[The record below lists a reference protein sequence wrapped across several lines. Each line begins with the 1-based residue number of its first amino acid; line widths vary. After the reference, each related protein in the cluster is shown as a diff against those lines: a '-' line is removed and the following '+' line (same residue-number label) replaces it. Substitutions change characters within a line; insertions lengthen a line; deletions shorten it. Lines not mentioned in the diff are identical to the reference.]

1 VRVLFLSSLETFMYR
16 EDKASGEAAL
26 PSIDSFCQPTHDE
39 AARQGY
45 VAKMR
50 KVIMAD
56 MAEEMRHVYDTAVE
70 PTVTAKTGEAPSD
83 AIAVRKA
90 MESNSYYRFW
100 SSMRFNAQEMVWG
113 SVLDEVERDL
123 PDMVDAA
130 DQAARKS
137 PAGGTLRLNPDLDI
151 PKAVSSLDI
160 HLMPGCF
167 HTEFTDKDVSVGA
180 IYARGTQVF
189 SGGLRKTKNPGKGG
203 VADSIAHYLRLKYPN
218 FKPKR
223 ILDLGCTIGSNLFP
237 YQSAFPDAELY
248 GVDVGA
254 PVLRYGHARAE
265 SRGITAHFSQQNA
278 ESLDFE
284 DGMFDLVVSS
294 FFFHEI
300 AVPSTKKILK
310 EVHRILAPG
319 GVTIHMELPP
329 SSTKDPYYNFFLDWD
344 AYNNHEPHYAAF
356 RKQDPVALL
365 VGAGFTP
372 ESSSLVRI
380 PDRGGVS
387 DDEFAAFAGGEA
399 EAPPHSNFSS
409 YYVFGAGKGRE
420 A

>member
-1 VRVLFLSSLETFMYR
+1 MYQ
-16 EDKASGEAAL
+16 EEKASGEPGL
-26 PSIDSFCQPTHDE
+26 PSIDSFAQPTHDE

-45 VAKMR
+45 VAQMR
-50 KVIMAD
+50 KVVMAD
-56 MAEEMRHVYDTAVE
+56 MAQEMRGVYDSTVE
-70 PTVTAKTGEAPSD
+70 PAIKTKTGAAPED
-83 AIAVRKA
+83 GRAVRKA
-90 MESNSYYRFW
+90 MEQVNYYRAW
-100 SSMRFNAQEMVWG
+100 SSLRYNAQEMVWG
-113 SVLDEVERDL
+113 TVMDEVERDL
-123 PDMVDAA
+123 PVMVDAA
-130 DQAARKS
+130 NQAAKTT

-167 HTEFTDKDVSVGA
+167 HSEFTEDDIAVGA
-180 IYARGTQVF
+180 IYARGTSVF
-189 SGGLRKTKNPGKGG
+189 SRALRKQKNPGKGG

-223 ILDLGCTIGSNLFP
+223 ILDLGCTTGVNLFP
-237 YQSAFPDAELY
+237 FKSAFPDAELY

-265 SRGITAHFSQQNA
+265 ARGIQAHFSQQNA
-278 ESLDFE
+278 ENMDFE

-310 EVHRILAPG
+310 EVHRVMAKG

-329 SSTKDPYYNFFLDWD
+329 AAHADPYYNFFLDWD
-344 AYNNHEPHYAAF
+344 AYHNHEPHYAAF
-356 RKQDPVALL
+356 RQQDPNALL
-365 VGAGFTP
+365 TGAGFAEETCG
-372 ESSSLVRI
+372 LVRI

-387 DDEFAAFAGGEA
+387 DEEFAAFARGEGEA
-399 EAPPHSNFSS
+399 PQHANFSS
-409 YYVFGAGKGRE
+409 YYLFGASK
-420 A
+420 

>member
-1 VRVLFLSSLETFMYR
+1 MYQ
-16 EDKASGEAAL
+16 EEKASGEPGL
-26 PSIDSFCQPTHDE
+26 PSIDSFAQPTHDE

-45 VAKMR
+45 VAQMR
-50 KVIMAD
+50 KVVMAD
-56 MAEEMRHVYDTAVE
+56 MAQEMRGVYDAAVE
-70 PTVTAKTGEAPSD
+70 PAIKAKTGAAPEDGRS
-83 AIAVRKA
+83 VRKA
-90 MESNSYYRFW
+90 MEPITYYRTW
-100 SSMRFNAQEMVWG
+100 SSLRYNAQEMVWD

-130 DQAARKS
+130 NQASKVN

-167 HTEFTDKDVSVGA
+167 HTEFGKDDIAVGA
-180 IYARGTQVF
+180 VYARGTDVF
-189 SGGLRKTKNPGKGG
+189 SRALRKKKNPGKGG
-203 VADSIAHYLRLKYPN
+203 VADSIAHYLRLKYPD

-223 ILDLGCTIGSNLFP
+223 ILDLGCTTGANLFP

-265 SRGITAHFSQQNA
+265 ARGLKAHFSQQNA
-278 ESLDFE
+278 ESMDFE

-300 AVPSTKKILK
+300 AVPSTRKILK
-310 EVHRILAPG
+310 EVNRVMAKG

-329 SSTKDPYYNFFLDWD
+329 SANADPYYNFFLDWD
-344 AYNNHEPHYAAF
+344 AYHNHEPHYAAF
-356 RKQDPVALL
+356 RQQDTTDLL
-365 VGAGFTP
+365 TGAGFAEETCG
-372 ESSSLVRI
+372 LVRI
-380 PDRGGVS
+380 PDRGGVT
-387 DDEFAAFAGGEA
+387 DDEFAAFARGES
-399 EAPPHSNFSS
+399 EAPQHANFSS
-409 YYVFGAGKGRE
+409 YYLFGASK
-420 A
+420 

>member
-1 VRVLFLSSLETFMYR
+1 MYR
-16 EDKASGEAAL
+16 EEKASGESGL
-26 PSIDSFCQPTHDE
+26 PAIDSFAQPTHDE

-45 VAKMR
+45 VAQMR

-56 MAEEMRHVYDTAVE
+56 MAQDMRAVYDEAVE
-70 PTVTAKTGEAPSD
+70 PSVKAKTGDAPGD

-90 MESNSYYRFW
+90 MEPNSYYRFW

-113 SVLDEVERDL
+113 SVLDEVEREL
-123 PDMVDAA
+123 PEMIDAA
-130 DQAARKS
+130 EQAAKVS
-137 PAGGTLRLNPDLDI
+137 PAGGTLRLNPELDI

-167 HTEFTDKDVSVGA
+167 HTEFAEDDIAVGA

-223 ILDLGCTIGSNLFP
+223 ILDLGCTIGSNLSPF
-237 YQSAFPDAELY
+237 QSAFPDAELY

-278 ESLDFE
+278 ESMDFE

-300 AVPSTKKILK
+300 AVPSTKKILT
-310 EVHRILAPG
+310 EVHRVLAPG

-329 SSTKDPYYNFFLDWD
+329 AEAMDPYYNFFLDWD
-344 AYNNHEPHYAAF
+344 AYHNHEPHYAAF

-365 VGAGFTP
+365 EGAGFAP
-372 ESSSLVRI
+372 ETCGLVRI

-387 DDEFAAFAGGEA
+387 DDEFAAFAHGES
-399 EAPPHSNFSS
+399 EAPKHSNFSS
-409 YYVFGAGKGRE
+409 YYLFGAGK
-420 A
+420 

>member
-1 VRVLFLSSLETFMYR
+1 MYR
-16 EDKASGEAAL
+16 EEKASGEAGL
-26 PSIDSFCQPTHDE
+26 PAIDSFAQPTHDE

-45 VAKMR
+45 VAQMR

-56 MAEEMRHVYDTAVE
+56 MAQDMRAVYDEAVE
-70 PTVTAKTGEAPSD
+70 PSVKAKTGDVPGD

-90 MESNSYYRFW
+90 MEPNSYYRFW

-113 SVLDEVERDL
+113 SVLDEVEREL
-123 PDMVDAA
+123 PEMIDAA
-130 DQAARKS
+130 EQAAKVS
-137 PAGGTLRLNPDLDI
+137 PAGGTLRLNPELDI

-167 HTEFTDKDVSVGA
+167 HTEFVEDDIAVGA

-223 ILDLGCTIGSNLFP
+223 ILDLGCTIGSNLSPF
-237 YQSAFPDAELY
+237 QSAFPDAELY

-265 SRGITAHFSQQNA
+265 SRGVTAHFSQQNA
-278 ESLDFE
+278 ESMDFE

-300 AVPSTKKILK
+300 AVPSTKKILA
-310 EVHRILAPG
+310 EVHRVLATG

-329 SSTKDPYYNFFLDWD
+329 AEAMDPYYNFFLDWD
-344 AYNNHEPHYAAF
+344 AYHNHEPHYAAF

-365 VGAGFTP
+365 EGAGFAP
-372 ESSSLVRI
+372 ETCGLVRI

-387 DDEFAAFAGGEA
+387 DDEFAAFAHGES
-399 EAPPHSNFSS
+399 EAPKHSNFSS
-409 YYVFGAGKGRE
+409 YYLFGAGK
-420 A
+420 

>member
-1 VRVLFLSSLETFMYR
+1 MYR
-16 EDKASGEAAL
+16 EDKASGEAGV
-26 PSIDSFCQPTHDE
+26 PSIDSLAQPTHDE
-39 AARQGY
+39 ASRQGY
-45 VAKMR
+45 VAQMR

-56 MAEEMRHVYDTAVE
+56 MAQDMRSVYDTAVE
-70 PTVTAKTGEAPSD
+70 PVVKAKTGESPAD
-83 AIAVRKA
+83 AIAVRKV
-90 MESNSYYRFW
+90 MEPNNYYRFW

-123 PDMVDAA
+123 TDMVEVA
-130 DQAARKS
+130 DQAAKVS
-137 PAGGTLRLNPDLDI
+137 PAGGTLRLNPNVDI
-151 PKAVSSLDI
+151 PKAVSALDI

-167 HTEFTDKDVSVGA
+167 HTEFTDDDIAVGA

-218 FKPKR
+218 FKPMR

-237 YQSAFPDAELY
+237 FQSAFPDAELY

-265 SRGITAHFSQQNA
+265 SRGIKAHFSQQNA
-278 ESLDFE
+278 ESMDFE

-300 AVPSTKKILK
+300 AVPSTKKILA
-310 EVHRILAPG
+310 EVNRVLAPG

-329 SSTKDPYYNFFLDWD
+329 SSTKDAYYNFFLDWD

-356 RKQDPVALL
+356 RKQDPIALL
-365 VGAGFTP
+365 EDAGFASDTCG
-372 ESSSLVRI
+372 LVRI

-387 DDEFAAFAGGEA
+387 DDEFAAFARGES

-409 YYVFGAGKGRE
+409 YYLFGAGK
-420 A
+420 